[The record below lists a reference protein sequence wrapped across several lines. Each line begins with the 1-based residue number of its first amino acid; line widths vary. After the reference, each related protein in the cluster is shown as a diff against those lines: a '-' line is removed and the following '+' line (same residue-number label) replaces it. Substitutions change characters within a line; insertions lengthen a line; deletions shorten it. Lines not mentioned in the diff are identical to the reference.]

1 MFDPVVAEL
10 IAAERVR
17 QLETLCLIPSENHV
31 SAAVLA
37 ASGSV
42 LMNKYSEGYPGR
54 RYYQGNG
61 VIDEI
66 ERLAVERAAALFG
79 VEHANVQPL
88 SGAPANLAVYAAFL
102 EPGDTVLG
110 HVAGRRR
117 APDARLGRVGDG
129 QVVPVRALRRAARHG
144 DGRPRRGARARAAG
158 AAEADLVRRH
168 GDPADDRLR
177 RLRGGRA
184 TRSARCWPP
193 TWRTSPG

>member
-10 IAAERVR
+10 IEAERVR

-61 VIDEI
+61 VIDEM
-66 ERLAVERAAALFG
+66 ERLAVSRACELFG

-110 HVAGRRR
+110 DVAGCGW
-117 APDARLGRVGDG
+117 APDARLGCVGDG
-129 QVVPVRALRRAARHG
+129 QVVPIRALR
-144 DGRPRRGARARAAG
+144 G
-158 AAEADLVRRH
+158 AA
-168 GDPADDRLR
+168 
-177 RLRGGRA
+177 
-184 TRSARCWPP
+184 
-193 TWRTSPG
+193 